1 MREMNKSHWA
11 ESYIGRP
18 YVEGRHD
25 CADFVAAVMREHF
38 GRELTLPAHGAGTRA
53 WDRQIAALKGVY
65 AVHVA
70 PEARGTMGAPQARGS
85 TVAPEARG
93 TMGTPREG
101 DGVLMAAAARR
112 HSLGH
117 HRHLVCRRGRALR
130 ASLPH
135 IGIWCAVAGEP
146 YVTAS
151 KAWARSCIR
160 CAISTAARSC
170 SKACTDGDNRPVA
183 RPCARGK

>member
-11 ESYIGRP
+11 ESYIGRA

-25 CADFVAAVMREHF
+25 CADFVVAVMGEHF
-38 GRELTLPAHGAGTRA
+38 GRELALPAHGTGTRA

-65 AVHVA
+65 AVYVA
-70 PEARGTMGAPQARGS
+70 PEARGTMGAPEARGS
-85 TVAPEARG
+85 TVAPEARR

-117 HRHLVCRRGRALR
+117 H
-130 ASLPH
+130 
-135 IGIWCAVAGEP
+135 IGIWCAVGGEP
-146 YVTAS
+146 YVLHCLKGGGSILHPLRDLDRRALVLEGVYR
-151 KAWARSCIR
+151 WR
-160 CAISTAARSC
+160 
-170 SKACTDGDNRPVA
+170 
-183 RPCARGK
+183 

>member
-11 ESYIGRP
+11 ESYIGRA

-25 CADFVAAVMREHF
+25 CADFVVAVMRERF

-70 PEARGTMGAPQARGS
+70 PEARGTMG
-85 TVAPEARG
+85 
-93 TMGTPREG
+93 TPREG

-117 HRHLVCRRGRALR
+117 H
-130 ASLPH
+130 
-135 IGIWCAVAGEP
+135 IGIWCAVGGEP
-146 YVTAS
+146 YVLHCLKGVGS
-151 KAWARSCIR
+151 ILHPIR
-160 CAISTAARSC
+160 DLDRRALVLEGVYRW
-170 SKACTDGDNRPVA
+170 R
-183 RPCARGK
+183 

>member
-25 CADFVAAVMREHF
+25 CADFVVAVMREHF

-70 PEARGTMGAPQARGS
+70 PEARGTMGAP
-85 TVAPEARG
+85 EARG
-93 TMGTPREG
+93 TMGMPREG

-117 HRHLVCRRGRALR
+117 H
-130 ASLPH
+130 
-135 IGIWCAVAGEP
+135 IGIWCAVGGEP
-146 YVTAS
+146 YVLHCLKGVGS
-151 KAWARSCIR
+151 ILHPIR
-160 CAISTAARSC
+160 DLDRRALVLEGVYRW
-170 SKACTDGDNRPVA
+170 R
-183 RPCARGK
+183 

>member
-25 CADFVAAVMREHF
+25 CADFVVAVMREHF
-38 GRELTLPAHGAGTRA
+38 GRELVLPAHGAGTRA

-70 PEARGTMGAPQARGS
+70 PEARGTMG
-85 TVAPEARG
+85 
-93 TMGTPREG
+93 TPREG

-117 HRHLVCRRGRALR
+117 H
-130 ASLPH
+130 

-146 YVTAS
+146 YVLHCLKGVGS
-151 KAWARSCIR
+151 ILHPIR
-160 CAISTAARSC
+160 DLDRRALVLEGVYRW
-170 SKACTDGDNRPVA
+170 R
-183 RPCARGK
+183 

>member
-1 MREMNKSHWA
+1 MSAARHWA

-18 YVEGRHD
+18 YVEGVHD
-25 CADFVAAVMREHF
+25 CADFVVAVMREHF

-70 PEARGTMGAPQARGS
+70 PEARGTMGAA
-85 TVAPEARG
+85 
-93 TMGTPREG
+93 REG

-117 HRHLVCRRGRALR
+117 H
-130 ASLPH
+130 
-135 IGIWCAVAGEP
+135 IGVWCAVAGEP
-146 YVTAS
+146 YVLHCLKGVGSILHPLRDLDRRALVLEGVYR
-151 KAWARSCIR
+151 WR
-160 CAISTAARSC
+160 
-170 SKACTDGDNRPVA
+170 
-183 RPCARGK
+183 

>member
-25 CADFVAAVMREHF
+25 CADFVVAVMRERF
-38 GRELTLPAHGAGTRA
+38 GRELALPAHRTGTLA

-70 PEARGTMGAPQARGS
+70 PEARGTMAPPEARGS

-93 TMGTPREG
+93 TMGTSREG

-112 HSLGH
+112 HSVGH
-117 HRHLVCRRGRALR
+117 H
-130 ASLPH
+130 
-135 IGIWCAVAGEP
+135 IGVWCAVAGEP
-146 YVTAS
+146 YVLHCLKGVGSILHPLRDLDRRALVLEGVYR
-151 KAWARSCIR
+151 WR
-160 CAISTAARSC
+160 
-170 SKACTDGDNRPVA
+170 
-183 RPCARGK
+183 

>member
-11 ESYIGRP
+11 ESYIGRA

-25 CADFVAAVMREHF
+25 CADFVVAVMRERF
-38 GRELTLPAHGAGTRA
+38 GRELALQAHGAGTRA

-70 PEARGTMGAPQARGS
+70 PEARGTMG
-85 TVAPEARG
+85 
-93 TMGTPREG
+93 TPREG

-117 HRHLVCRRGRALR
+117 H
-130 ASLPH
+130 
-135 IGIWCAVAGEP
+135 IGIWCAVGGEP
-146 YVTAS
+146 YVLHCLKGVGS
-151 KAWARSCIR
+151 ILHPIR
-160 CAISTAARSC
+160 DLDRRALVLEGVYRW
-170 SKACTDGDNRPVA
+170 R
-183 RPCARGK
+183 

>member
-1 MREMNKSHWA
+1 MTRYQHWA

-18 YVEGRHD
+18 YVEGVHD
-25 CADFVAAVMREHF
+25 CADFVVAVMRERF
-38 GRELTLPAHGAGTRA
+38 GRELALPAHGAGTRA

-70 PEARGTMGAPQARGS
+70 PEARGTMGAPEARGS

-93 TMGTPREG
+93 TMGTSREG

-117 HRHLVCRRGRALR
+117 H
-130 ASLPH
+130 
-135 IGIWCAVAGEP
+135 IGVWCAVAGEP
-146 YVTAS
+146 YVLHCLKGVGS
-151 KAWARSCIR
+151 ILHPIR
-160 CAISTAARSC
+160 DLDRRALVLEGVYRW
-170 SKACTDGDNRPVA
+170 R
-183 RPCARGK
+183 

>member
-1 MREMNKSHWA
+1 MTRYQHWA

-25 CADFVAAVMREHF
+25 CADFVVAVMREHF

-65 AVHVA
+65 AMRVA
-70 PEARGTMGAPQARGS
+70 PEARGSTVAPEARGS

-117 HRHLVCRRGRALR
+117 H
-130 ASLPH
+130 
-135 IGIWCAVAGEP
+135 IGIWCAVGGEP
-146 YVTAS
+146 YVLHCLKGVGAILHP
-151 KAWARSCIR
+151 IR
-160 CAISTAARSC
+160 DLDRRALVLEGVYRW
-170 SKACTDGDNRPVA
+170 R
-183 RPCARGK
+183 

>member
-25 CADFVAAVMREHF
+25 CADFVVAVMREHF
-38 GRELTLPAHGAGTRA
+38 GRELALPAHGAGTRA

-70 PEARGTMGAPQARGS
+70 PEARGTMGAPEARG
-85 TVAPEARG
+85 TMGAPEARG

-112 HSLGH
+112 HSVGH
-117 HRHLVCRRGRALR
+117 
-130 ASLPH
+130 H
-135 IGIWCAVAGEP
+135 IGIWCAVGGEP
-146 YVTAS
+146 YVLHCLKGVGS
-151 KAWARSCIR
+151 ILHPIR
-160 CAISTAARSC
+160 DLDRRALVLEGVYRW
-170 SKACTDGDNRPVA
+170 R
-183 RPCARGK
+183 

>member
-11 ESYIGRP
+11 ESYIGRS

-25 CADFVAAVMREHF
+25 CADFVVAVMREHF
-38 GRELTLPAHGAGTRA
+38 GRELALPAHGAGTRA

-70 PEARGTMGAPQARGS
+70 PEARGTMGAPEARG
-85 TVAPEARG
+85 TMGAPEARG

-112 HSLGH
+112 HSVGH
-117 HRHLVCRRGRALR
+117 
-130 ASLPH
+130 H
-135 IGIWCAVAGEP
+135 IGIWCTVGGEP
-146 YVTAS
+146 YVLHCLKGVGSILHPLRDLDRRALVLEGVYR
-151 KAWARSCIR
+151 WR
-160 CAISTAARSC
+160 
-170 SKACTDGDNRPVA
+170 
-183 RPCARGK
+183 

>member
-25 CADFVAAVMREHF
+25 CADFVVAVMREHF
-38 GRELTLPAHGAGTRA
+38 GRELALPAHGAGTRA

-70 PEARGTMGAPQARGS
+70 PEARGTMGAPEARG
-85 TVAPEARG
+85 TMGAPEARG
-93 TMGTPREG
+93 TMSRRRRAMGTPREG

-117 HRHLVCRRGRALR
+117 H
-130 ASLPH
+130 

-146 YVTAS
+146 YVLHCLKGVGS
-151 KAWARSCIR
+151 ILHPIR
-160 CAISTAARSC
+160 DLDRRALVLEGVYRW
-170 SKACTDGDNRPVA
+170 R
-183 RPCARGK
+183 

>member
-1 MREMNKSHWA
+1 MTRYQHWA
-11 ESYIGRP
+11 ESYIGRL

-25 CADFVAAVMREHF
+25 CADFVVAVMREHF

-70 PEARGTMGAPQARGS
+70 PEARGTTGAPEARG
-85 TVAPEARG
+85 TMGAPEARG

-117 HRHLVCRRGRALR
+117 H
-130 ASLPH
+130 

-146 YVTAS
+146 YVLHCLKGVGS
-151 KAWARSCIR
+151 ILHPIR
-160 CAISTAARSC
+160 DLDRRALVLEGVYRW
-170 SKACTDGDNRPVA
+170 R
-183 RPCARGK
+183 

>member
-25 CADFVAAVMREHF
+25 CADFVVAVMRERF
-38 GRELTLPAHGAGTRA
+38 GRELALPAHGAGTRA

-70 PEARGTMGAPQARGS
+70 PEARGTMG
-85 TVAPEARG
+85 
-93 TMGTPREG
+93 TPREG

-117 HRHLVCRRGRALR
+117 H
-130 ASLPH
+130 
-135 IGIWCAVAGEP
+135 IGIWCAVGGEP
-146 YVTAS
+146 YVLHCLKGVGS
-151 KAWARSCIR
+151 ILHPIR
-160 CAISTAARSC
+160 DLDRRALVLEGVYRW
-170 SKACTDGDNRPVA
+170 R
-183 RPCARGK
+183 

>member
-1 MREMNKSHWA
+1 MTRYQHWA
-11 ESYIGRP
+11 ESYIGRL

-25 CADFVAAVMREHF
+25 CADFVVAVMRERF
-38 GRELTLPAHGAGTRA
+38 GVSLALPAHGEGPRA

-70 PEARGTMGAPQARGS
+70 PEARGTMGAPEARGTMGAPEARGTMGAPEARGS

-117 HRHLVCRRGRALR
+117 H
-130 ASLPH
+130 
-135 IGIWCAVAGEP
+135 IGIWCAVGGEP
-146 YVTAS
+146 YVLHCLKGVGS
-151 KAWARSCIR
+151 ILHPIR
-160 CAISTAARSC
+160 NLDRRALVLEGVYRW
-170 SKACTDGDNRPVA
+170 R
-183 RPCARGK
+183 